1 MRADRLLSIVMLLQA
16 RGKMTAKA
24 LSEELEV
31 SERTIYRDMT
41 ALSTAGVPVYCER
54 GPGGG
59 CALVESYRTD
69 LTGLSSDETRALFM
83 LSIPAPLVELGVD
96 QELKKALLKLTAA
109 LPDRGRL
116 ESEKTRQRIHLDSK
130 WWNQPNEPARAL
142 YVTQQ
147 ALWQDR
153 KLNISYRTLM
163 DNLVLREVMPL
174 GLVAKASVWYL
185 VWWDES
191 RIDALK
197 VSDIESAELT
207 QEKFVRPQGFDLAAF
222 WEKWCVEYETI
233 RPVYP
238 IRVCV
243 SPQLARYFPQRYG
256 KELASIIEE
265 SLAQHP
271 YRWIELELTFEHF
284 FEARDHA
291 LSWGGGAEV
300 IAPTALR
307 ESVLDHARQILGG
320 YEHE

>member
-1 MRADRLLSIVMLLQA
+1 MRADRLLSIMMLLQS

-59 CALVESYRTD
+59 CSLVESYRTD
-69 LTGLSSDETRALFM
+69 LTGLSSDEIRALFM
-83 LSIPAPLVELGVD
+83 LSIPAPLVELGVG
-96 QELKKALLKLTAA
+96 QELKTALLKLTAA

-116 ESEKTRQRIHLDSK
+116 EERKTRQRIHLDSK
-130 WWNQPNEPARAL
+130 WWNQPNEPPRAL
-142 YVTQQ
+142 YVIQQ

-153 KLNISYRTLM
+153 KLSISYRTLKEK
-163 DNLVLREVMPL
+163 LVQRIVMPL
-174 GLVAKASVWYL
+174 GLVAKANVWHL
-185 VWWDES
+185 VWRDES

-197 VSDIESAELT
+197 VSDMESAEMT
-207 QEKFVRPQGFDLAAF
+207 SEGFVRPPGFDLAAF
-222 WEKWCVEYETI
+222 WKKWCIEYETI

-238 IRVCV
+238 IRVRI
-243 SPQLARYFPQRYG
+243 SPQLAPYFPRRYG
-256 KELASIIEE
+256 KELASIVDR
-265 SLAQHP
+265 SLAQDP
-271 YRWIELELTFEHF
+271 YGWIDLELTFEHF

-307 ESVLDHARQILGG
+307 ESVLDFARQILGC
-320 YEHE
+320 YKRE